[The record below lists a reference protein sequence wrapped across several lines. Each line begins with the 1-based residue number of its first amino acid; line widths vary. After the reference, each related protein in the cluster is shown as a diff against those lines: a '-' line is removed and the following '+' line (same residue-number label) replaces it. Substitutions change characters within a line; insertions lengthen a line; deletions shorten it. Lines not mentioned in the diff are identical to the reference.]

1 MDYRVDLDIYN
12 GPLDLLLYLIRK
24 DEVEI
29 TDIPVVRIAEQY
41 IATMDLLQSLDINVA
56 GEFLVMAATLM
67 EIKSRMILPRPEM
80 AVDDEAYE
88 PEEDPRLELVQQLLE
103 YKRFRDAAD
112 DLTSLGDEQS
122 RRYSRPAAQIVV
134 GPEDQRFALDEM
146 MKDVE
151 LWDLL
156 NAFAKVMKSISLSSS
171 EVVYDD
177 TPIEEVGE
185 QIIAVIRDRKSMLF
199 TELFL
204 AVFGDYEQVNR
215 THLITAFL
223 AILECIRQR
232 LLGIE
237 QDRTFED
244 LRLYWREEG
253 QQDTLDGEKPAPTAE
268 AMITSREA
276 AREANGFARPEGR
289 MKDEE
294 FDTENLQ
301 ATEFDADLD
310 AIVVPEVSRHKPVYT
325 KDELMGRPEAE
336 DSEHPDATAEDDEVT
351 DPAGETPPAM
361 ATEDDTGPDEAP
373 PADVAEMEPGP
384 ADANDPERP

>member
-24 DEVEI
+24 EEVEI

-41 IATMDLLQSLDINVA
+41 IAYMDLLQSLDINVA

-80 AVDDEAYE
+80 EIDDEAYE

-134 GPEDQRFALDEM
+134 GPDDQRFAVDEM

-185 QIIAVIRDRKSMLF
+185 QIIAVIRQRKSMLF

-237 QDRTFED
+237 QDRGVED
-244 LRLYWREEG
+244 LRLYWREESE
-253 QQDTLDGEKPAPTAE
+253 QDDLDVEKQTPPTE

-276 AREANGFARPEGR
+276 AREADGFARPEGR

-294 FDTENLQ
+294 FDTESLL

-310 AIVVPEVSRHKPVYT
+310 AIVVPEVTRHKRVYT
-325 KDELMGRPEAE
+325 DDELMGRPEAE
-336 DSEHPDATAEDDEVT
+336 DETTPDTAPENADEP
-351 DPAGETPPAM
+351 DETPPAD
-361 ATEDDTGPDEAP
+361 AAETAPDA
-373 PADVAEMEPGP
+373 
-384 ADANDPERP
+384 ADADNTERP